1 MQQENLERF
10 AFLYLC
16 GEKDRDILLGRR
28 EMTFIDFDRLTYL
41 ADFFGLSR
49 FNMEVWNQHIEMF
62 TPQLGKLM
70 RFTKERDFEPDLE
83 VMESDMALHDMWIM
97 DFCRNVPDEEYRGYL
112 SKYIKN
118 ILDKQ
123 GIELPE
129 FEILEK
135 NLYKEVAG

>member
-1 MQQENLERF
+1 MQQEDLERF

-49 FNMEVWNQHIEMF
+49 FNLEVWNQYIEVF
-62 TPQLGKLM
+62 TPQLSKLM
-70 RFTKERDFEPDLE
+70 RLTKESDFEPDLVE
-83 VMESDMALHDMWIM
+83 IESDMAIHDMWIM
-97 DFCRNVPDEEYRGYL
+97 DFCRDVPDEEYRGFL

-118 ILDKQ
+118 IYIKRGLK
-123 GIELPE
+123 LPE
-129 FEILEK
+129 QIDSL
-135 NLYKEVAG
+135 L